1 MSLRQLGRSLA
12 MLVPAVQ
19 RARETAIDASSPHF
33 VREYRALVKSLIET
47 HPLDEAMS
55 LAVGGGDYD
64 RVGINLTEII
74 KACGLNGDEHF
85 VDLGCGSGRLAKHLG
100 IAFPQLDYFGI
111 DIVQELID
119 YAATKAP
126 PHFRFALHHD
136 ASIPCPDNSV
146 DMVAAF
152 SVFTHLY
159 HEESFTY
166 LKDIRRALRP
176 GGRVVFSIIEFA
188 HHWPIFAALVSSLQT
203 NRKRELTMF
212 IERQQV
218 AIWAD
223 ELKMEIVEY
232 NPGPPTAHTIVVLRK
247 PLAT

>member
-1 MSLRQLGRSLA
+1 MSMRQLGRKLA
-12 MLVPAVQ
+12 LLIPAVQ
-19 RARETAIDASSPHF
+19 RARETAQSASSPHF
-33 VREYRALVKSLIET
+33 VREYRALVKSLIEKY
-47 HPLDEAMS
+47 PLDEAMS

-64 RVGINLTEII
+64 RIGMILTGII
-74 KACGLNGDEHF
+74 KACGISGDEHF

-111 DIVQELID
+111 DVVQELIE
-119 YAATKAP
+119 YAATKTP

-136 ASIPCPDNSV
+136 TSIPCDDNSV
-146 DMVAAF
+146 DIVAAF

-166 LKDIRRALRP
+166 LKDIRRTLRP
-176 GGRVVFSIIEFA
+176 GGRVVFSILEFA
-188 HHWPIFAALVSSLQT
+188 HHWPIFEALVSNLQT
-203 NRKRELTMF
+203 NRTRELTMF

-223 ELKMEIVEY
+223 DLKMETVEF

-247 PLAT
+247 PLA

>member
-1 MSLRQLGRSLA
+1 MRRLGRRLA
-12 MLVPAVQ
+12 LLALAV
-19 RARETAIDASSPHF
+19 RRSRETARNASSPHF
-33 VREYRALVKSLIET
+33 VREYRTLVRSLIEK
-47 HPLDEAMS
+47 HPLDEAMA

-64 RVGINLTEII
+64 RIGIILTEII
-74 KACGLNGDEHF
+74 KACGINGGEHF

-100 IAFPQLDYFGI
+100 IAFPQLNYFGI
-111 DIVQELID
+111 DVVQELID
-119 YAATKAP
+119 YAATKTP

-136 ASIPCPDNSV
+136 ASIPCHDNSI
-146 DMVAAF
+146 DIVAAF

-188 HHWPIFAALVSSLQT
+188 HHWPIFEALVSSLQT
-203 NRKRELTMF
+203 NRTRELTMF

-223 ELKMEIVEY
+223 DLKMETVEF
-232 NPGPPTAHTIVVLRK
+232 NPGPPTAQTIVVLRK
-247 PLAT
+247 PLA